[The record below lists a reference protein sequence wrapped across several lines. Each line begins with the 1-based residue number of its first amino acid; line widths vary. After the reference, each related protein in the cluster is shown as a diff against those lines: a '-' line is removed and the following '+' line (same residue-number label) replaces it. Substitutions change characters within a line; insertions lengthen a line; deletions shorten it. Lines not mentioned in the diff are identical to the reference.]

1 MSGRI
6 LVIEDDKDIQEL
18 IKLSLSTQNIGN
30 IYMADNI
37 DDAKN
42 LLLKNDFQVVLLDLN
57 LKSENGYQ
65 LLKYMN
71 LAITKVLIVTA
82 KDTESDVYKGFEQG
96 AIDYIKKPFDP
107 IELAYR
113 VKAHIDPVPVLKFGT
128 LSINRFT
135 AEVYK
140 NGNPVRLTAREYDLL
155 LCFASHNNQILTKD
169 QLYTAVWGYDVF
181 VDDNTLMVHIR
192 MLRKK
197 VEADPNNPSLIRTIR
212 GKGYIFRGGENE

>member
-18 IKLSLSTQNIGN
+18 IELSLSTQNIGN
-30 IYMADNI
+30 IYTADNI

-82 KDTESDVYKGFEQG
+82 KDTE
-96 AIDYIKKPFDP
+96 
-107 IELAYR
+107 L
-113 VKAHIDPVPVLKFGT
+113 
-128 LSINRFT
+128 
-135 AEVYK
+135 
-140 NGNPVRLTAREYDLL
+140 
-155 LCFASHNNQILTKD
+155 
-169 QLYTAVWGYDVF
+169 
-181 VDDNTLMVHIR
+181 
-192 MLRKK
+192 
-197 VEADPNNPSLIRTIR
+197 SLIHI
-212 GKGYIFRGGENE
+212 